1 MNAFYRARGSG
12 AMVRFDIMSGAS
24 GLSGDSSSLGGPRET
39 QMSG

>member
-12 AMVRFDIMSGAS
+12 AMGRFDIMSGAS